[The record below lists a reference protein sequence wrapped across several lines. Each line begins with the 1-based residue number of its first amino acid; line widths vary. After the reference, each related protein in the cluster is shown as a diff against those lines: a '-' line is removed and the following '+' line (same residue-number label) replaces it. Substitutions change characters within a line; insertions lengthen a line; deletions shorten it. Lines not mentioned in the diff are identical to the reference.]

1 MRVNVARE
9 VPPAHQSA
17 ENTVYTF
24 QVPESS
30 NRIVVVGGRS
40 RRPWALASKDRIL
53 KAATA
58 EIAAV
63 GFERAKITSIAK
75 RADMA
80 PGSVYTW
87 FENKEDLFR
96 AALEDALKQQIL
108 SNQVAL
114 ADVDTK
120 QDWIFQLAALVPRN
134 HDDKGPTDTQ
144 MLLIESYYAAWRD
157 KKARKKLLPDITTH
171 LEMHVNIIKNAQDN
185 GLISKELDA
194 EALGL
199 IFLAI
204 PTGLSVLNLAGAPR
218 VKDAAWVP
226 LFTRFSR
233 AIKP

>member
-1 MRVNVARE
+1 MA
-9 VPPAHQSA
+9 
-17 ENTVYTF
+17 
-24 QVPESS
+24 ESS
-30 NRIVVVGGRS
+30 KRVVVVGGRS
-40 RRPWALASKDRIL
+40 RRPWALQSKDRIL
-53 KAATA
+53 GAATA

-63 GFERAKITSIAK
+63 GFDRAKISGIAK

-96 AALEDALKQQIL
+96 AALEAALKEQIL

-134 HDDKGPTDTQ
+134 HDDKGPTTTQ

-157 KKARKKLLPDITTH
+157 KKARKKLLPDINAH
-171 LEMHVNIIKNAQDN
+171 IELHVNIIKTAQEQ
-185 GLISKELDA
+185 GHISEEIDA
-194 EALGL
+194 DALGL
-199 IFLAI
+199 ILLAL

-218 VKDAAWVP
+218 VSDASWVAI
-226 LFTRFSR
+226 LSR
-233 AIKP
+233 VVSSLKK

>member
-1 MRVNVARE
+1 MA
-9 VPPAHQSA
+9 
-17 ENTVYTF
+17 
-24 QVPESS
+24 ESS
-30 NRIVVVGGRS
+30 KRVVVIGGRS
-40 RRPWALASKDRIL
+40 RRPWALQSKDRIL
-53 KAATA
+53 EAATA

-63 GFERAKITSIAK
+63 GFDRAKISGIAK

-96 AALEDALKQQIL
+96 AALEAALKEQIL

-134 HDDKGPTDTQ
+134 HDDKGPTTTQ

-157 KKARKKLLPDITTH
+157 KKARKKLLPDINAH
-171 LEMHVNIIKNAQDN
+171 VQLHVNIIKTAQEQ
-185 GLISKELDA
+185 GHISKEIDA
-194 EALGL
+194 DALGL
-199 IFLAI
+199 IFLAL

-218 VKDAAWVP
+218 VNDASWAAI
-226 LFTRFSR
+226 LSR
-233 AIKP
+233 VVSSLKK